1 MSSRHHHKE
10 DHAIDDDDTSEA
22 DVRSSSPSAVVTTL
36 HTDSTQL
43 KNTEDHSTTSLG
55 LNTQDANPS
64 LPAMSASAPTEPAE
78 SPQQQPPSP
87 PSNPIHHQNPTST
100 IPPFW
105 SPSPHH
111 TRSPSSHSFPSTPHP
126 SAILLID
133 HTSSPSTSQKWQSC
147 WAQSVSIS
155 SYILIS
161 GPTGIGA
168 YVVWHVTVQTLEGGE
183 VELRKRYSECDR
195 LWRELRRA
203 FPHAAKMIPKLPR
216 KSVVSRFRPE
226 FLEGRRMGL
235 EHFLTCILL
244 NPEFASSP
252 ILKEFVFS

>member
-1 MSSRHHHKE
+1 MSSRHHKE
-10 DHAIDDDDTSEA
+10 DHAIDDDNTSEA
-22 DVRSSSPSAVVTTL
+22 VSRSSSPSAVN
-36 HTDSTQL
+36 TDSTL
-43 KNTEDHSTTSLG
+43 LRDIEDRHATGLG

-78 SPQQQPPSP
+78 APQQQPPSP
-87 PSNPIHHQNPTST
+87 LSNPIHHQNPTST

-183 VELRKRYSECDR
+183 LELRKRYSEFDR

-203 FPHAAKMIPKLPR
+203 FPHAAKMIPELPR